1 MPFRNLPGASALS
14 TEEFNRLSD
23 LIAEWQLLA
32 DLSFADLVLWIP
44 KLDNSGF
51 IAVSQIRP
59 MTAATVFANDLIGS
73 EITPEQHP
81 NIEATYRTGNIIRDS
96 SSTKLGEFTVKEE
109 TIPVRLNSN
118 SIAVISRHRNVETM
132 RTPSRLELNYR
143 EIANHIYRMV
153 AEGNFPLQGSV
164 YRSETAPSLS

>member
-44 KLDNSGF
+44 KVDGTGF

-59 MTAATVFANDLIGS
+59 MTAATVFANDMI
-73 EITPEQHP
+73 
-81 NIEATYRTGNIIRDS
+81 
-96 SSTKLGEFTVKEE
+96 
-109 TIPVRLNSN
+109 
-118 SIAVISRHRNVETM
+118 
-132 RTPSRLELNYR
+132 
-143 EIANHIYRMV
+143 
-153 AEGNFPLQGSV
+153 
-164 YRSETAPSLS
+164 